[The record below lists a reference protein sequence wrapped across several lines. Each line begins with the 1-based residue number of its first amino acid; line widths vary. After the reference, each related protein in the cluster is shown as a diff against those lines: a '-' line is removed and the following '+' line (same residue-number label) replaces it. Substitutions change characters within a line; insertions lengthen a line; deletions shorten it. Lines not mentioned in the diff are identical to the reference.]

1 MRARS
6 LTLIG
11 SALLVVGCGG
21 SSDSGQGPGG
31 VAIAKT
37 ATASGDAQS
46 AVVGTAL
53 ANPLRVVVT
62 SDGAPQSGTT
72 VVWSAAAG
80 GSVAPASAVTDASGI
95 ATGTWTLGHTA
106 GAQAANATV
115 SGATGSPVAFS
126 ATGIAGAAAAI
137 AVHGG
142 NNQTGAAGSSF
153 ATPLQVLTTDQFGN
167 PVAGVTVTWAVTNGG
182 GSVAPTT
189 SVSNAQG
196 VASTTQT
203 LPATAGTVTVTAS
216 AAGLA
221 GSPQTFTSTATQA
234 AGGSTVAV
242 VNNQFQPATLT
253 VAAGTSVSFVWGAGA
268 AQHSINPEAPNTI
281 PSDPAISNA
290 PHTYSVTFNTPGTYR
305 YYCSVHGDAG
315 TGGIPTGMSGSI
327 VVQ

>member
-1 MRARS
+1 MRARLLS
-6 LTLIG
+6 LIG
-11 SALLVVGCGG
+11 SALLLAGCGG

-31 VAIAKT
+31 VAVAKT
-37 ATASGDAQS
+37 ATASGDGQS

-72 VVWSAAAG
+72 VVWSAAG
-80 GSVAPASAVTDASGI
+80 GGAVAPASAVTDASGI
-95 ATGTWTLGHTA
+95 ASGTWTLGHTA
-106 GAQAANATV
+106 GTQAANATV

-126 ATGIAGAAAAI
+126 ATGTAAAAATI
-137 AVHGG
+137 ANHGG
-142 NNQTGAAGSSF
+142 NNQTGATGSTL
-153 ATPLQVLTTDQFGN
+153 ATPLQVLIADQFGN
-167 PVAGVTVTWAVTNGG
+167 PVAGVTVTWAVTAGG
-182 GSVAPTT
+182 GSVTPTT
-189 SVSNAQG
+189 AVSNAQG
-196 VASTTQT
+196 VASTSQT
-203 LPATAGTVTVTAS
+203 LPANAGNVTVTAT

-221 GSPQTFTSTATQA
+221 GSPQTFTSTATA
-234 AGGSTVAV
+234 SVGGTTVAV

-253 VAAGTSVSFVWGAGA
+253 VAAGTTVSFVWGAGA

-281 PSDPAISNA
+281 PSNPTVTDA

>member
-11 SALLVVGCGG
+11 SALLFVGCGG
-21 SSDSGQGPGG
+21 GDSGQGPGG
-31 VAIAKT
+31 VAVAKT
-37 ATASGDAQS
+37 ATASGDGQS

-62 SDGAPQSGTT
+62 SDGAPESGAT

-80 GSVAPASAVTDASGI
+80 GAVAPASAVTDASGI
-95 ATGTWTLGHTA
+95 ATGIWTLGHTA

-115 SGATGSPVAFS
+115 AGAAGSPVAFG
-126 ATGIAGAAAAI
+126 ATATAGAAASI

-142 NNQTGAAGSSF
+142 NNQTGATGSTF

-167 PVAGVTVTWAVTNGG
+167 PVAGVTVTWAVTGGG

-196 VASTTQT
+196 IASTAQT
-203 LPATAGTVTVTAS
+203 LPGTAGNVTVTAT
-216 AAGLA
+216 AAGLT

-234 AGGSTVAV
+234 AAGTTVAV

-253 VAAGTSVSFVWGAGA
+253 VAAGTNVSFVWGAGA

-281 PSDPAISNA
+281 PSDPTISNA

>member
-11 SALLVVGCGG
+11 SALLLAGCGG

-31 VAIAKT
+31 VAVART
-37 ATASGDAQS
+37 ATASGDGQS

-115 SGATGSPVAFS
+115 AGATGSPVAFS
-126 ATGIAGAAAAI
+126 ATGTAGAAAAI

-142 NNQTGAAGSSF
+142 NNQTGAVGSSF

-234 AGGSTVAV
+234 AGGSTVTV

-253 VAAGTSVSFVWGAGA
+253 VAAGTNVSFVWGAGA

-305 YYCSVHGDAG
+305 YYCSVHGDVG